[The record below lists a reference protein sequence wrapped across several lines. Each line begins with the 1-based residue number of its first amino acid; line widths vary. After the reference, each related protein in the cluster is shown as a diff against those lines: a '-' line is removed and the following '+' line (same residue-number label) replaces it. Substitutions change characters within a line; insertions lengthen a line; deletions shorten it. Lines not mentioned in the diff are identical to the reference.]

1 MANLNTTQIAH
12 DLLGPSQRVYHQDLT
27 THGNQPRLKIDKLGA
42 GDFVFVDSIPPGQ
55 NPAHSYEQKGLLTS
69 VERPPTPAPTSG
81 HQAAVNLQNITLPD
95 SFVLT
100 GTFIEPK
107 KVSLIPN
114 QPPPTDTY
122 APVLMLSFG
131 TTLTGASSQ
140 FSVTGQR
147 LNVPFLAVKPN
158 RPDVP
163 ANLSN
168 KVLAAQN
175 PSPFTL
181 VLRVERGATSSAGH
195 AMLFVDDV
203 KADEFDFAF
212 DFASGGSLT
221 TATVLEHIRVG
232 IGTTANGINYRAS
245 VYVTEFEIWAPNPN
259 H

>member
-1 MANLNTTQIAH
+1 
-12 DLLGPSQRVYHQDLT
+12 
-27 THGNQPRLKIDKLGA
+27 
-42 GDFVFVDSIPPGQ
+42 
-55 NPAHSYEQKGLLTS
+55 
-69 VERPPTPAPTSG
+69 
-81 HQAAVNLQNITLPD
+81 
-95 SFVLT
+95 
-100 GTFIEPK
+100 
-107 KVSLIPN
+107 
-114 QPPPTDTY
+114 
-122 APVLMLSFG
+122 
-131 TTLTGASSQ
+131 
-140 FSVTGQR
+140 
-147 LNVPFLAVKPN
+147 VPFLAVKPN
-158 RPDVP
+158 RPDIP